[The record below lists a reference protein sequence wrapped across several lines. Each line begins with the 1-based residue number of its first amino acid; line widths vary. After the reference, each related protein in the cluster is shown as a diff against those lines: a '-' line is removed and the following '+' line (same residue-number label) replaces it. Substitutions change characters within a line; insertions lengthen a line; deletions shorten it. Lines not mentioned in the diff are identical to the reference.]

1 MNWPHREPDT
11 MIVTE
16 MLGPYRGKV
25 FSVNGGSVFET
36 DVDQL
41 INSQYSDLER
51 VIEVPDPWFVRG
63 DMVTFVGDEDPM
75 VVLRDMSL
83 QKVVV
88 VRDVQSREFTLPS
101 DKLTL
106 IGKVPTESPSVYIE
120 DSGNAFFVLKVDY
133 GDWTVQVFDNRS
145 SLVEFFTLE
154 DFAALD
160 IHKQYP

>member
-1 MNWPHREPDT
+1 
-11 MIVTE
+11 
-16 MLGPYRGKV
+16 
-25 FSVNGGSVFET
+25 
-36 DVDQL
+36 
-41 INSQYSDLER
+41 
-51 VIEVPDPWFVRG
+51 
-63 DMVTFVGDEDPM
+63 
-75 VVLRDMSL
+75 MSL